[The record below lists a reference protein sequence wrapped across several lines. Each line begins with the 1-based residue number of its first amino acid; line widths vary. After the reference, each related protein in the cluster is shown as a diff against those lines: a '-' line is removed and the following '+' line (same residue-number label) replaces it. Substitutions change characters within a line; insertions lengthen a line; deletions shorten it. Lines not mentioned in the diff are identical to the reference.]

1 MCRLYQSCVLRADTG
16 CISPVFFRQVQTISP
31 VFFRQVQTISPV
43 FSRQAQTISP
53 VFSRQVQTISVL
65 CSPGRHRLSVLCS
78 PGRHRLSVLCSP
90 GRPRLSVLGSPGR
103 YRLYQSCVLLAGTD
117 YISPVFSRKVQTV
130 ESCVL
135 IEVHHDCVVV
145 WITHLRLLNTSLQR
159 CVMTVSW
166 SGSPTSG
173 H

>member
-1 MCRLYQSCVLRADTG
+1 MFSRN
-16 CISPVFFRQVQTISP
+16 VQT
-31 VFFRQVQTISPV
+31 V
-43 FSRQAQTISP
+43 
-53 VFSRQVQTISVL
+53 SVL
-65 CSPGRHRLSVLCS
+65 CSQ
-78 PGRHRLSVLCSP
+78 
-90 GRPRLSVLGSPGR
+90 GR
-103 YRLYQSCVLLAGTD
+103 YRLYQSCVLQAGTDYQSCILQAGTDYQSCVLQAGTDYQSYVLQAGTDYQSCVLQAGTD